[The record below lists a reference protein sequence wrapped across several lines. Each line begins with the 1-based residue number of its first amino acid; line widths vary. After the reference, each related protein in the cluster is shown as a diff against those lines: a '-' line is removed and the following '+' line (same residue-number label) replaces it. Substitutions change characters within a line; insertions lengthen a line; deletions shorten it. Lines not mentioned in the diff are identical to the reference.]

1 MNSLSLKEALKKL
14 EVHNANHWTAEGLPR
29 IETLQFLTANTGLTR
44 EIVNEF
50 AGFNRTTAATFFNAE
65 TEVVTIPAPPVDGE
79 NIGGFV
85 ENEAEQ
91 DAAFSG
97 ETEKVIADDEIEL
110 RDEIASS
117 DQEIELLISG
127 IDSTKK
133 RLIELTQLVSIK
145 REQLAKI
152 VGIETTQDAISSYLN
167 RQKENL
173 QKRGSRLKMIADS
186 GINLKDL
193 AHDLKAPIDIKPKKR
208 RAR

>member
-1 MNSLSLKEALKKL
+1 MNGLSLEEALKKL
-14 EVHNANHWTAEGLPR
+14 EVDNANHWTAEGLPR

-44 EIVNEF
+44 EMVNEF
-50 AGFNRTTAATFFNAE
+50 AGFNRITAATFFNIPA
-65 TEVVTIPAPPVDGE
+65 EVVTIPSPPIDNE
-79 NIGGFV
+79 IIGGLI

-91 DAAFSG
+91 DTALFG
-97 ETEKVIADDEIEL
+97 QTEKVISDDEIEL
-110 RDEIASS
+110 RDEIASL
-117 DQEIELLISG
+117 DQDIELLISG

-133 RLIELTQLVSIK
+133 RLIELTQLVSVK
-145 REQLAKI
+145 REKLAEI
-152 VGIETTQDAISSYLN
+152 VGIETTQDAIGSYLN

-173 QKRGSRLKMIADS
+173 QNRGSRLKMIADS